1 MDMARHEGRRGCA
14 ARSGVRQEKK
24 QSAKGLTCHKC
35 GKVVHIQRNCHRVAV
50 KVRRRAPTAILFGA
64 VDKVSAV
71 VGRDAAVGLTG
82 VEAAVEIKQQRVEV
96 LPL

>member
-1 MDMARHEGRRGCA
+1 MYK
-14 ARSGVRQEKK
+14 RQ
-24 QSAKGLTCHKC
+24 AT
-35 GKVVHIQRNCHRVAV
+35 RVAV

-71 VGRDAAVGLTG
+71 VESDAAVGLTG
-82 VEAAVEIKQQRVEV
+82 VEAAVEIKQQQMGV

>member
-1 MDMARHEGRRGCA
+1 M
-14 ARSGVRQEKK
+14 
-24 QSAKGLTCHKC
+24 
-35 GKVVHIQRNCHRVAV
+35 
-50 KVRRRAPTAILFGA
+50 ILFGA

-82 VEAAVEIKQQRVEV
+82 VVAAVEIKQQRVEM

>member
-1 MDMARHEGRRGCA
+1 M
-14 ARSGVRQEKK
+14 
-24 QSAKGLTCHKC
+24 
-35 GKVVHIQRNCHRVAV
+35 

-64 VDKVSAV
+64 VNQVRAV

-96 LPL
+96 FSL

>member
-1 MDMARHEGRRGCA
+1 M
-14 ARSGVRQEKK
+14 
-24 QSAKGLTCHKC
+24 
-35 GKVVHIQRNCHRVAV
+35 
-50 KVRRRAPTAILFGA
+50 PTAILFGA

-96 LPL
+96 LPLYLLRLQRSAVAQRQLVRLVRL